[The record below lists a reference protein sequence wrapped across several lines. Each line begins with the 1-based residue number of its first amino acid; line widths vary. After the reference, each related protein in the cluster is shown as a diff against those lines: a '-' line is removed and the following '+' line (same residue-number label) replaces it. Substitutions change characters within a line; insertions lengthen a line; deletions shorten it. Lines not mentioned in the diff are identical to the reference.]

1 MEQAP
6 PGQSVA
12 STRTH
17 PRYEVSLPVDCTTR
31 DVFVS
36 SQFCNISRGGMFIRS
51 DTPLPIDTEV
61 ALVLHLSESGRSI
74 RARGRVVWNYDM
86 VKGTTRI
93 VPGSGIRFVD
103 MAAEDRKALDG
114 FLIDLGARPR

>member
-1 MEQAP
+1 MEQSSTGGIAT
-6 PGQSVA
+6 
-12 STRTH
+12 STRAH
-17 PRYEVSLPVDCTTR
+17 PRYEVALPVDCTTR
-31 DVFVS
+31 DAFVS
-36 SQFCNISRGGMFIRS
+36 SQFCNISRGGMFIRT

-61 ALVLHLSESGRSI
+61 ALVLRMPESGRSI

-103 MAAEDRKALDG
+103 MAAEDRETLEG
-114 FLIDLGARPR
+114 FLVELGRRPR